1 MALLVRR
8 PSPRKGTDKTGQRF
22 ACISIRT
29 GSAENLSLGVAAP
42 NGKHR
47 IILRYGGSRCMKSR
61 LHPEQGRAEMLTI
74 AEAQQRTELF
84 LTGQMI
90 EALQAV
96 EYELPS
102 FEAEPRVMH
111 LSDAARSRVQ
121 IRHVRGAS
129 DATYLVNSFGDE
141 LLMQLQLNVHRLVVV
156 YRVPALDALDANT
169 LAVRLE
175 RWRLGAEHAGWKFGW
190 RDAPVAGDP
199 GRRYVETYCYAFAG
213 RDFLEDEV
221 QQLYWR
227 TDIVQMTRYFMIEAA
242 RSGIRLSPRDAGFPL

>member
-1 MALLVRR
+1 
-8 PSPRKGTDKTGQRF
+8 
-22 ACISIRT
+22 
-29 GSAENLSLGVAAP
+29 
-42 NGKHR
+42 
-47 IILRYGGSRCMKSR
+47 
-61 LHPEQGRAEMLTI
+61 MLTI
-74 AEAQQRTELF
+74 AEAQQRTEFF

-102 FEAEPRVMH
+102 FETETREVQ
-111 LSDAARSRVQ
+111 LSDAARQRVQ

-213 RDFLEDEV
+213 RDFLEDET

-242 RSGIRLSPRDAGFPL
+242 HSGIRLSPRHAGFPL

>member
-1 MALLVRR
+1 
-8 PSPRKGTDKTGQRF
+8 
-22 ACISIRT
+22 
-29 GSAENLSLGVAAP
+29 
-42 NGKHR
+42 
-47 IILRYGGSRCMKSR
+47 
-61 LHPEQGRAEMLTI
+61 MLTI

-102 FEAEPRVMH
+102 FETETREVQ
-111 LSDAARSRVQ
+111 LGDVARSRVQ

-190 RDAPVAGDP
+190 RDAPIVGDP

-213 RDFLEDEV
+213 RDFLEDEA

-242 RSGIRLSPRDAGFPL
+242 HSGIRLSPRDAGFPL

>member
-1 MALLVRR
+1 
-8 PSPRKGTDKTGQRF
+8 
-22 ACISIRT
+22 
-29 GSAENLSLGVAAP
+29 
-42 NGKHR
+42 
-47 IILRYGGSRCMKSR
+47 
-61 LHPEQGRAEMLTI
+61 MLTI
-74 AEAQQRTELF
+74 AEAQQQIKRF

-102 FEAEPRVMH
+102 FEIEPQEVQ
-111 LSDAARSRVQ
+111 LGDAARTRVQ

-156 YRVPALDALDANT
+156 YRVPALESLDANT

-190 RDAPVAGDP
+190 RDAPIAGNP

-213 RDFLEDEV
+213 LDFLEDEM

-227 TDIVQMTRYFMIEAA
+227 TDIVQMTRYFMIEAVH
-242 RSGIRLSPRDAGFPL
+242 SGIRLSPRRAGFPL